1 MSDGV
6 YCINF
11 YGILFK
17 IEEKSGIISKIT
29 FVDHC
34 VFQNNQEL
42 NFSIKE
48 YWKGSTSALKY
59 QVPAFYSK
67 FMPIFKEV
75 QKIPYGKVS
84 SYGGISSAVFG
95 DKRYARLVGAAMRN
109 NPLPIIIPCHRV
121 VRSNGEIGG
130 FSGGIDNKIKILKL
144 ERVGL
149 HNGYI
154 GKEYFINC

>member
-1 MSDGV
+1 MNDGV

-11 YGILFK
+11 YDILLK
-17 IEEKSGIISKIT
+17 VEEKSGIILKIT
-29 FVDHC
+29 FVNHC
-34 VFQNNQEL
+34 TFQNNVEL

-48 YWKGSTSALKY
+48 YWKGSAGALKY
-59 QVPAFYSK
+59 QVSAFYSK

-75 QKIPYGKVS
+75 QNIPYGKVS
-84 SYGGISSAVFG
+84 SYGGISGAVFG
-95 DKRYARLVGAAMRN
+95 DKRYARLVGTAMRN

-130 FSGGIDNKIKILKL
+130 FSGGIDNKIKMLKL
-144 ERVGL
+144 EKVGL

-154 GKEYFINC
+154 GKKYFINC

>member
-1 MSDGV
+1 MSDVV

-17 IEEKSGIISKIT
+17 IEEKSGIISKIM

-34 VFQNNQEL
+34 TFRNNAKL
-42 NFSIKE
+42 NLSIKK
-48 YWKGSTSALKY
+48 YWKGNTNALEY
-59 QVPAFYSK
+59 QVPVFYSK
-67 FMPIFKEV
+67 FIPIFEEV
-75 QKIPYGKVS
+75 QKIPCGKVS

-95 DKRYARLVGAAMRN
+95 DKRYARFVGAAMRN

-130 FSGGIDNKIKILKL
+130 FSGGIDNKIKMLKL
-144 ERVGL
+144 EKVGL
-149 HNGYI
+149 HNGFI
-154 GKEYFINC
+154 EKEYFINC

>member
-1 MSDGV
+1 MGDAV

-11 YGILFK
+11 YGILFEV
-17 IEEKSGIISKIT
+17 EEKSGIILKIT
-29 FVDHC
+29 FVNHC
-34 VFQNNQEL
+34 TFQNNGKL
-42 NFSIKE
+42 NFCIKE
-48 YWKGSTSALKY
+48 YWKGNTSALKY
-59 QVPAFYSK
+59 QVPLFYSK

-95 DKRYARLVGAAMRN
+95 NKRYARFVGTAMRN

-130 FSGGIDNKIKILKL
+130 FSGGIGNKIKMLKL
-144 ERVGL
+144 EKVGL

-154 GKEYFINC
+154 RKEYFINC